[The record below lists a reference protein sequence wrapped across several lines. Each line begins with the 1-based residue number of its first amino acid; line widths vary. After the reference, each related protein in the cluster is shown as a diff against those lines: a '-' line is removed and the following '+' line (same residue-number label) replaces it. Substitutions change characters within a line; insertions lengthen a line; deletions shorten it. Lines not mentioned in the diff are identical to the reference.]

1 MRPLDAGAGC
11 DGDSPHCGGVFAA
24 AVTEPAIAKRILECM
39 GLPPRAPPLT
49 PAAPDSL
56 ADPWL
61 EEPAAEE
68 FDQTP
73 PEDWATGA

>member
-1 MRPLDAGAGC
+1 MRVLAVH
-11 DGDSPHCGGVFAA
+11 GDSPHCGGVFAA
-24 AVTEPAIAKRILECM
+24 AVTKPAIAKRILEFM

-49 PAAPDSL
+49 GAITPDFS

-61 EEPAAEE
+61 VEPAAAD

-73 PEDWATGA
+73 PGDWDYGA